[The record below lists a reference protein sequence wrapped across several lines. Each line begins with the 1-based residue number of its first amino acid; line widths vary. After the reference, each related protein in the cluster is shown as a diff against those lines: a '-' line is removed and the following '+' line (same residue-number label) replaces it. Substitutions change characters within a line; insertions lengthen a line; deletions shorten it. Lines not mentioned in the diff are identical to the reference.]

1 MTASMPRGV
10 KPAAQSAAPEF
21 VNLQRAARISGE
33 NKIDDLF
40 RGVPFS
46 TVEYETIPSLIVC
59 LKERKR
65 RAVLSGDYM
74 LSQQAENMIV
84 RLSSMQLQKKF
95 NAVKQVKLKELNKQ
109 LDQAQGQIKAIIEKW
124 NKKIQA
130 FNAQQAAAASELE
143 RKHLEKLGEFD
154 ASVPTALPSEYCKL
168 SAPLLDLREQER
180 QLVLSKRYDEAV
192 ALKKESD
199 RREKEEAEQQKA
211 KFLQIVAGRR
221 QKLTQEQEH
230 AIDCFTSRWTRL
242 SAQLEQERDA
252 EIQTQ
257 QKIVDNIQL
266 KVAEIES
273 EELAA

>member
-1 MTASMPRGV
+1 
-10 KPAAQSAAPEF
+10 
-21 VNLQRAARISGE
+21 
-33 NKIDDLF
+33 
-40 RGVPFS
+40 
-46 TVEYETIPSLIVC
+46 
-59 LKERKR
+59 
-65 RAVLSGDYM
+65 
-74 LSQQAENMIV
+74 MIV

-130 FNAQQAAAASELE
+130 FNDQQSAAASELE
-143 RKHLEKLGEFD
+143 RKHLEKLAEFD
-154 ASVPTALPSEYCKL
+154 ASVPSVLPSEYCKL
-168 SAPLLDLREQER
+168 SGPLLDLREQER

-199 RREKEEAEQQKA
+199 RREKEEAEQQKV
-211 KFLQIVAGRR
+211 KFLQIIAGRR

-230 AIDCFTSRWTRL
+230 AIECFTSRWTRL

-257 QKIVDNIQL
+257 QKIVDNIQVKL
-266 KVAEIES
+266 AEIES